1 MVKIQFKTLQQKQFF
16 IEAEPTETVADLKKK
31 IEADQGFPVDN
42 QKIIFSGKVLPD
54 DKTVADANFKP
65 KDFCVVMVTKPKA
78 APAAAAAPAAPAAS
92 APAPATSAPA
102 PTPAAVPQTP
112 AQPSATPVAPNAP
125 GPAPAAAAP
134 AATEAETPA
143 PANVPSGDSSTS
155 FIAGSALETSVNE
168 MVAMGFPQEQVQRA
182 MRASFNNPHRAVEY
196 LMTGIP
202 ETAPEPAPAPA
213 AANPPGTPSPAAG
226 NAAPLAATPA
236 PAAAA
241 ATTNAP
247 RNLFEA
253 AAAARSAPQQPAA
266 AAAGA
271 GAGGNSGELAQL
283 RNAPIMGQ
291 LRALVQQNPALL
303 QPFLQQL
310 GASNPELLTLIER
323 NQQEFVE
330 FLQEGVEEGE
340 GVDALMDQFGD
351 DEGGAGGAGGEQY
364 IQVTEEERA
373 AIERL
378 VAMGFDRQ
386 LVIQAF
392 IACDKNEELAA
403 NYLLEHGF
411 DFDD

>member
-1 MVKIQFKTLQQKQFF
+1 MVKIQFKTLQQKQFT
-16 IEAEPTETVADLKKK
+16 IDAEPTETVADLKKK
-31 IEADQGFPVDN
+31 IEAEQGFPVDN
-42 QKIIFSGKVLPD
+42 QKIIFSGKILPD
-54 DKTVADANFKP
+54 DKTVADADFKP

-78 APAAAAAPAAPAAS
+78 APAAAPAASTSAPTPAPAA
-92 APAPATSAPA
+92 AP
-102 PTPAAVPQTP
+102 PAAVPQTP

-134 AATEAETPA
+134 STTEAETPA
-143 PANVPSGDSSTS
+143 PANNAPPGDSSTS
-155 FIAGSALETSVNE
+155 FFAGSALETSISE
-168 MVAMGFPQEQVQRA
+168 MVAMGFPREQVQRA

-202 ETAPEPAPAPA
+202 ETAPEPAAAPA
-213 AANPPGTPSPAAG
+213 AANPPGTPSPASG

-241 ATTNAP
+241 AP

-253 AAAARSAPQQPAA
+253 AAAARNAPPPAA
-266 AAAGA
+266 AAAGGA
-271 GAGGNSGELAQL
+271 GAGAVSGGSGELEQL
-283 RNAPIMGQ
+283 RSAPIMQQ
-291 LRALVQQNPALL
+291 LRGLVQQNPALL

-351 DEGGAGGAGGEQY
+351 DDGEGGAGGPGGSQY

-386 LVIQAF
+386 LVIQAY

-403 NYLLEHGF
+403 N
-411 DFDD
+411 